1 MPGLFIAYDLLVRTS
16 AAHARDARRT
26 KKRWTRGPT
35 SQCHQL
41 GRMEVGQLTHLL
53 VRVYLK
59 YVMILSI
66 IL

>member
-1 MPGLFIAYDLLVRTS
+1 MCPAFFS
-16 AAHARDARRT
+16 RRAWQK
-26 KKRWTRGPT
+26 KKRWVRGPT

-41 GRMEVGQLTHLL
+41 GRMEVGQLAHLV

-59 YVMILSI
+59 NVMILSI